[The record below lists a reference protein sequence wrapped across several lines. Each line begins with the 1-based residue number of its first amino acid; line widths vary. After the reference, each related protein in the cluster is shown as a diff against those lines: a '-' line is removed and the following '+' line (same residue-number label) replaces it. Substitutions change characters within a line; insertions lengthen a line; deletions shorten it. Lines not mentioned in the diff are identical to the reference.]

1 VTKIDL
7 GIGALVGIAI
17 ASLIAAILAL
27 LVVRRWSDQDA
38 IAKTKAQTRAHL
50 FELRLFIDDPAQILR
65 SQRALVLDQAR
76 VVRLLLPSFV
86 ILAFPM
92 AGLMWMLDGLYGRA
106 PLRVGEPAVVLAES
120 RHESI
125 TAPHDVIVET
135 KPLYIETTGETGW
148 RIRPARP
155 VTGTI
160 EVAAMRAKIVAGTGI
175 AYLPEPLPGT
185 GRIRIQYP
193 SATVFGF
200 HWLLWFLLLST
211 IAALAFRRVLR
222 VVF

>member
-1 VTKIDL
+1 VNEIDL
-7 GIGALVGIAI
+7 GISALVGIAL
-17 ASLIAAILAL
+17 ASLIAAIVAL
-27 LVVRRWSDQDA
+27 LAVRRWSDQDA
-38 IAKTKAQTRAHL
+38 IAKAKAQTQAHL
-50 FELRLFIDDPAQILR
+50 FELRLFMDDPAQILR

-76 VVRLLLPSFV
+76 IVKLLLPSFV
-86 ILAFPM
+86 ILAIPM

-106 PLRVGEPAVVLAES
+106 PLRVGEAVVVLAES
-120 RHESI
+120 RHQSI
-125 TAPHDVIVET
+125 TAPQDVIVET
-135 KPLYIETTGETGW
+135 KPLYIEATGETGW
-148 RIRPARP
+148 RIRPVRP
-155 VTGTI
+155 VTGAI
-160 EVAAMRAKIVAGTGI
+160 EVAAMRAKIVAGAGI
-175 AYLPEPLPGT
+175 TYLPEPLPGT